1 MVNRVTEQ
9 RSLLCFRIGG
19 AAVKNAVA
27 YIRVSTA
34 RQGRSGL
41 GLEAQRTMLARFAE
55 AEGYDLVQ
63 AFEEIETGKGSD
75 ALDRRPQ
82 LAAALKAARQLRSPI
97 IVAKL
102 DRLSR
107 DVHFISGLMTHKTPF
122 IVAEL
127 GADAD
132 PFMLHLYAALAE
144 KERSMISR
152 RTKDALAAKKAQG
165 VKLGGLNAQGIRN
178 MEDARDRAAQLRPI
192 FVELK
197 GQSARRIAAVLN
209 ERGVPSA
216 NGRLWH
222 AATVLRVQAR
232 L

>member
-1 MVNRVTEQ
+1 MKTA
-9 RSLLCFRIGG
+9 I
-19 AAVKNAVA
+19 A
-27 YIRVSTA
+27 YTRVSTA

-41 GLEAQRTMLARFAE
+41 GLEAQTAALARFAE
-55 AEGYDLVQ
+55 AEGYELLQTFSEV
-63 AFEEIETGKGSD
+63 ETGKGAD

-82 LAAALKAARQLRSPI
+82 LSAALAAARKIKAPI

-127 GADAD
+127 GADTD

-144 KERSMISR
+144 KERRTISQ

-165 VKLGGLNAQGIRN
+165 VKLGGLNAKGVQNRD
-178 MEDARDRAAQLRPI
+178 EAKARAEALRP
-192 FVELK
+192 VLEELAGK
-197 GQSARRIAAVLN
+197 SATAIAAELN
-209 ERGVPSA
+209 ARGVATPSG
-216 NGRLWH
+216 GRWH
-222 AATVLRVQAR
+222 AETVIRVQRR
-232 L
+232 LEA